1 MQHSSDSTC
10 SPPGKQT
17 NKPLAPQQHFT
28 PPHPE
33 HRCSATP
40 QGPPTKHRMAFKS
53 TAGVSAGSPTAAAHI
68 ACSGYGA
75 RNVPYVSK
83 QLQQTC
89 WPQKSLQIVHARCT
103 RHLCCKLRH
112 NTRLHT
118 TCTAQ
123 LIQIVHARCSRHLRC
138 KHGRSKACLTQ
149 HTSCTST
156 RCNAFPAQSGTGKP
170 SDNMTRWSQCASR
183 MLADALYSRQQKPPV
198 HCTTPT
204 ICDML
209 LTYKCAM

>member
-17 NKPLAPQQHFT
+17 NKPLAPQQHLT

-68 ACSGYGA
+68 ARSGYGA

-118 TCTAQ
+118 TCTCTA
-123 LIQIVHARCSRHLRC
+123 
-138 KHGRSKACLTQ
+138 
-149 HTSCTST
+149 HTDST
-156 RCNAFPAQSGTGKP
+156 RTLQQASTLQTWLQQSLSHTAYILHKHTLQCIPSAERHWQAF
-170 SDNMTRWSQCASR
+170 
-183 MLADALYSRQQKPPV
+183 
-198 HCTTPT
+198 
-204 ICDML
+204 
-209 LTYKCAM
+209 